1 MNPRKSVQ
9 TIDNPQFIDLQPL
22 DVNPLMSK
30 GKLKVFY
37 LGQNRNG
44 SAINRETATRMS
56 KTLRGCPIV
65 GWYKKEKEDFMDH
78 GDQLVL
84 DGEGAHFNVLTKPYG
99 FIAPDAKVWFQFYED
114 TDEFGNACMREY
126 LVTECYLW
134 TEQFPECKQVIENN
148 NPHSMELDDET
159 LKGHWATDNN
169 SGLEFF
175 IIDDAIFSKLCILG
189 EDVEPCF
196 EGSMFLPEETSSN
209 FSKNDFLKELTTMAK
224 ELKFALSNNEGGLSM
239 EVQNEVIEQSTVEE
253 IQPVETENNETVENS
268 SFEADK
274 NSETTTD
281 ENAITVEEFAKEE
294 KEDKKE
300 EEQEEG
306 STSEEKE
313 DEDKDEKSK
322 SKNSLEENS
331 VDVAQLQ
338 ADFSELQKNFA
349 SLEEENK
356 QLRAFKQEIEDKQKD
371 DLINSFY
378 MLSDEDKKDVI
389 ENKTNYSLDEIE
401 SKLSVICVRKKVN
414 FDLDEEKKS
423 TSEEESVATVFNLNS
438 TEADNIPAWIKAV
451 EDVKN
456 RNND

>member
-1 MNPRKSVQ
+1 MNHRKSIE
-9 TIDNPQFIDLQPL
+9 TIDNPQFIDLQPM
-22 DVNPLMSK
+22 DINPLMSK

-44 SAINRETATRMS
+44 SAIDRESATRMS

-65 GWYKKEKEDFMDH
+65 GWYRENKQDFGDH
-78 GDQLVL
+78 GDQLIL
-84 DGEGAHFNVLTKPYG
+84 DGDGAHFNVLTKPYG
-99 FIAPDAKVWFQFYED
+99 FVAPDAKVWFQFFED
-114 TDEFGNACMREY
+114 IDEFGNSCMREY

-134 TEQFPECKQVIENN
+134 TSQFPECKEVLENH
-148 NPHSMELDDET
+148 NPHSMELDEET

-169 SGLEFF
+169 SGLDFF
-175 IIDDAIFSKLCILG
+175 IINDAVFSKLCILG

-239 EVQNEVIEQSTVEE
+239 ETENAVIEQDTVE
-253 IQPVETENNETVENS
+253 QPVENNGTVENS

-274 NSETTTD
+274 NGETVST
-281 ENAITVEEFAKEE
+281 EKQNTVEEFAKE
-294 KEDKKE
+294 KEENKE
-300 EEQEEG
+300 EEQQKEEG
-306 STSEEKE
+306 STSKEENEE
-313 DEDKDEKSK
+313 DDDKKSK

-338 ADFSELQKNFA
+338 ADFSELQKKFT

-356 QLRAFKQEIEDKQKD
+356 KLLAFKQEIEEKQKD
-371 DLINSFY
+371 DLIKSFY

-389 ENKTNYSLDEIE
+389 ENKTKYSLDEIE
-401 SKLSVICVRKKVN
+401 SKLSVICVRKKVS
-414 FDLDEEKKS
+414 FDLNDEEKENK
-423 TSEEESVATVFNLNS
+423 SEEEVATTFNLHS
-438 TEADNIPAWIKAV
+438 VETDNVPAWLKAV
-451 EDVKN
+451 EDVRN